1 MPVPLMYRHEETLLF
16 ETARR
21 EGRPFV
27 LLVGHLD
34 TVPAQG
40 NIPGRIKDSTVVGLG
55 ASDMKGGLAVM
66 IELGR
71 RLMDEDA
78 EVHSEVDV
86 GFLFFPREELSAA
99 ESPLPELFNAV
110 SRVSKADLVIVLE
123 PTDNSIQAGCLG
135 NMTAQIVVKGES
147 AHSARPWLGR
157 NAIHLALERPPP

>member
-1 MPVPLMYRHEETLLF
+1 TLLF

-99 ESPLPELFNAV
+99 ESPLPELFRSEERRV
-110 SRVSKADLVIVLE
+110 GKECSR
-123 PTDNSIQAGCLG
+123 GW
-135 NMTAQIVVKGES
+135 
-147 AHSARPWLGR
+147 ARVEW
-157 NAIHLALERPPP
+157 EQ